1 MFRTLRTIVYA
12 VVVAVSLLGSAS
24 VANAGTG
31 PVKATAPI
39 KAPLPVNRLFDI
51 TWE

>member
-1 MFRTLRTIVYA
+1 MGGNVFTFIRAFVIA

-24 VANAGTG
+24 FASADTG
-31 PVKATAPI
+31 RAAPRNPP
-39 KAPLPVNRLFDI
+39 AQPFDV